1 MSSTD
6 RMPGDPVQ
14 IRLAG
19 GEYEIAVLEVPASA
33 VGDRAVFDRR
43 GIPAGYTIRLYVL
56 PPVMIETPSRWFDGA
71 SARGAW
77 FDPCVPLEF
86 ETTDHE
92 IRFRLPQS
100 IVDADS
106 DEGYQYFL
114 LELFAPYDGPV
125 VEEFAVSGHFE
136 RAQSGEISAVLPD
149 LTVRPFPFSL
159 PREHSVP
166 VLAGLGYEDIMTH
179 HRDRGLLPWEEDDLW
194 IDYLRVFREHR
205 MIPYDPMPA
214 ERFDAELFEQFVLPF
229 YRGEITPDGVPVPA
243 LLFPQNPHSPDTLD
257 ADAFF
262 DYVTEQFRN
271 SSLLD
276 RTVYYIYD
284 EPLLS
289 DYPLIIEDALRMRRI
304 SPETRVLLTEPY
316 ASSLSGIIDI
326 WCIDIPFYSNPLPLF
341 PVYGRGSG
349 LYPDYQV
356 SYRQE
361 VYAQQADAGY
371 DVWLYTCM
379 SAQFLDYPNMF
390 IDALPAAHR
399 VIPWLLYH
407 VNGKGLIYYNTTYA
421 YNDGNDPW
429 RNQYYFQANGDG
441 TLLYPGRPDLPGID
455 RHRGI
460 ASLRMK
466 LLRDGLE
473 DVEYLLLFPGTD
485 IARKIVQSPLRW
497 ERNVAAFTEARNP

>member
-1 MSSTD
+1 MSPTD
-6 RMPGDPVQ
+6 RMTGNPIQ
-14 IRLAG
+14 IQLAG

-33 VGDRAVFDRR
+33 VGEMAVFDRR
-43 GIPAGYTIRLYVL
+43 GIPAGYTIQLYVL
-56 PPVMIETPSRWFDGA
+56 PPVMIKTPSRWFDGA
-71 SARGAW
+71 SATGAW
-77 FDPCVPLEF
+77 FDPCVPLAY

-92 IRFRLPQS
+92 IRFRMPQS
-100 IVDADS
+100 IGDADS
-106 DEGYQYFL
+106 EADYIYFL
-114 LELFAPYDGPV
+114 LELFAPHDGPSV
-125 VEEFAVSGHFE
+125 DEFVISGRLE
-136 RAQSGEISAVLPD
+136 RAQPREISAVLPD
-149 LTVRPFPFSL
+149 VIVRPFPFSL

-179 HRDRGLLPWEEDDLW
+179 HRDRGLLPWEEEDLW

-205 MIPYDPMPA
+205 LIPYDPMPA
-214 ERFDAELFEQFVLPF
+214 QRFETELFEQFVLPF

-243 LLFPQNPHSPDTLD
+243 LLFPQNPHSPGTPD
-257 ADAFF
+257 ADAFL
-262 DYVTEQFRN
+262 DYVTEQFRDSN
-271 SSLLD
+271 LLD

-289 DYPLIIEDALRMRRI
+289 DYPLIIEDALHMRNI
-304 SPETRVLLTEPY
+304 SPKTRILLTEPY

-326 WCIDIPFYSNPLPLF
+326 WCIDIPFYSNPVPLF

-349 LYPDYQV
+349 LFPDYQV

-361 VYAQQADAGY
+361 IYTQQADAGY

-390 IDALPAAHR
+390 IDAVPAAHR
-399 VIPWLLYH
+399 VIPWLLYQVH
-407 VNGKGLIYYNTTYA
+407 GTGLIYYNTTYA

-429 RNQYYFQANGDG
+429 LNQYYFQSNGDG
-441 TLLYPGRPDLPGID
+441 TLLYPGRPDLPYID

-473 DVEYLLLFPGTD
+473 DAEYLLHVSGVDTV
-485 IARKIVQSPLRW
+485 RKIVQSPLRW
-497 ERNVAAFTEARNP
+497 EHDQTMFLKARNP